1 MKTIAVL
8 GGGSAGFT
16 AARTASET
24 GARVLFFMGD
34 NADHASLCVNAGCM
48 PSKALFEPIE
58 AMHHAKPHRHV
69 ARITRDR
76 SGAFIIETEVAESMA
91 PIVCEKFRSPL
102 AGDRRWINLDWRQPA
117 WVNAGGR
124 LEIEES
130 MRVKGS
136 PHLAGADE

>member
-8 GGGSAGFT
+8 GGGSPGFT
-16 AARTASET
+16 AARIASET

-69 ARITRDR
+69 ARITPIIPARPLSKQKSQNRWPR
-76 SGAFIIETEVAESMA
+76 SYAT
-91 PIVCEKFRSPL
+91 KFCSPL
-102 AGDRRWINLDWRQPA
+102 ADDRRWINLDWRQPA
-117 WVNAGGR
+117 WN
-124 LEIEES
+124 
-130 MRVKGS
+130 
-136 PHLAGADE
+136 